1 MSPQPLDRR
10 EFLRRASL
18 TAGTLGLGAAAT
30 PLAGCGDSGTAPPA
44 APAAPSSLDAM
55 AQSASEVR
63 LTWIDNAAG
72 AADMEVERRAAL
84 ETVFT
89 RVATLPPGTTEFA
102 DTGLGERTLYT
113 WRVRAVQDDRASA
126 YSNEASATTPAAGA
140 PLAPTDLLVEFL
152 SGTSVRLR
160 WNDRSTNEAG
170 FRVERRDG
178 TTFTTLATVG
188 EGIVEA
194 TLENLG
200 ADELYRVRV
209 LAANEAG
216 DSAPSAEA
224 LFFTGAVATGLTTQ
238 AQEPGRLR
246 VTWTDRTGAQLGFR
260 LERDAGA
267 GFESIATTGLAE
279 VSFDDTTF
287 PTGASVRYRVMAA
300 GAAALES
307 EGVEV
312 VVPAEAPGPAADL
325 VAALSADNGSQ
336 IVLSWSAEGA
346 TGATGFEVQRKLGT
360 SAFSRLHIGDSAE
373 EVALQDTPGMP
384 FLPANYRVRAWNLAG
399 YSAFSN
405 ESAVVPRAVFFI
417 AGALAVLNT
426 VNKAAS
432 VQIPRPSAS
441 VGSSCFSP
449 VTNIWLVRVSEQQIT
464 AVVAHCTHEC
474 LTVPSFHWN
483 ESQRRFFCAHG
494 SQFDANGVRLQG
506 PAKSNVPTLPTEIIA
521 GRVEILPPVTSARSP
536 LGT

>member
-30 PLAGCGDSGTAPPA
+30 PLAGCGDSGTAPPP
-44 APAAPSSLDAM
+44 APAAPTNLDAM
-55 AQSASEVR
+55 AQSAFEVR
-63 LTWIDNAAG
+63 LTWVDNADGG
-72 AADMEVERRAAL
+72 AEFEIERRAAL

-89 RVATLPPGTTEFA
+89 RMATLPPGTTEFA

-113 WRVRAVQDDRASA
+113 WRVRALQNDRASA

-140 PLAPTDLLVEFL
+140 PLAPTDLQVEFL
-152 SGTSVRLR
+152 AATSVRLR
-160 WNDRSTNEAG
+160 WSDRSGNEAG

-178 TTFTTLATVG
+178 ATFTTMATVG
-188 EGIVEA
+188 EGVVDAI
-194 TLENLG
+194 LGPLG

-209 LAANEAG
+209 LATNEVG

-224 LFFTGAVATGLTTQ
+224 LFFTGAVATGLTME

-246 VTWTDRTGAQLGFR
+246 VGWSDRTGAQLGFR
-260 LERDAGA
+260 VERDAGA

-287 PTGASVRYRVMAA
+287 PTGTAVRYRVMAA

-307 EGVEV
+307 DVVEV
-312 VVPAEAPGPAADL
+312 AVPAEAPGPAAGL
-325 VAALSADNGSQ
+325 VAALSPDNGSQ
-336 IVLSWSAEGA
+336 VRLSWSAEGA
-346 TGATGFEVQRKLGT
+346 AGAAGFEVQRKLGT
-360 SAFSRLHIGDSAE
+360 AAFSRLHIGGSAE
-373 EVALQDTPGMP
+373 EVALEDAPGMP

-441 VGSSCFSP
+441 VGSTCFSP

-506 PAKSNVPTLPTEIIA
+506 PATANVPTLPTEIIA
-521 GRVEILPPVTSARSP
+521 GRVEILPPVTSAASRIGS
-536 LGT
+536 